1 MKNIGMGIEK
11 NDKVARLMTLDEIFE
26 GRFFCI
32 PDYQRG
38 YSWEQTQVKDLL
50 NDIEHLGNTDY
61 IHFTGTIVA
70 SCNKKNDVH
79 EIVDGQQ
86 RLTTLII
93 IIHECLHKEIK
104 NKKLIIERYSKI
116 GNIGNEKQK
125 FIVNTES
132 KDFFDHVIINNDTKT
147 LQPSINSH
155 ENMLEA
161 KKNINKWLSKQ
172 NDINKILNI
181 VCARLG
187 FIFYRPEHTKEIGIM
202 FEVINNRGKPLSQL
216 EKIKNF
222 LIYYSVKMDLSN
234 LHDAVNDKWGTI
246 LRNLSLANK
255 SSSEDETNFLR
266 YCWLVYFDKGKKK
279 SHDVYAE
286 LKKRFPFNND
296 TLKDDTKKENFNLL
310 NSFINFLELSS
321 KNYEQYFNEYSI
333 KSEDDKVQSIA
344 KTLKSLKS
352 QGSYASIMPLVLAVM
367 AKATDEEQAIL
378 LDIIEKL
385 NFRVYI
391 LPNVTHRADSG
402 QGDLFGYAFKFYH
415 EYDEYKEKVYIQEQ
429 NDKEVEYK
437 NIIDWLDNKLKEFV
451 ENYCTEEKI
460 KESLI
465 NQDDRYN
472 FYKWRGLRYF
482 LMSYEE
488 SLNRKKTIDIERI
501 LLGRNDKK
509 VNDYY
514 SIEHY
519 WAIKNRN
526 YEGENNRPQDKSLKN
541 RLGNLGLLE
550 MGINIQA
557 GDKDLSK
564 KLKIYFGE
572 NESKDSSDLKQIAKA
587 KDVFENFLN
596 KYKPKKRTK
605 DSYYYSMYEEFIESM
620 EKEYVDF
627 ALNRWQLK

>member
-1 MKNIGMGIEK
+1 MKH
-11 NDKVARLMTLDEIFE
+11 DSSYKVAHLMTLDDIFE
-26 GRFFCI
+26 GRFFLI

-38 YSWEQTQVKDLL
+38 YSWEQIQIKDLL

-70 SCNKKNDVH
+70 SLNEDGFF

-86 RLTTLII
+86 RLTTLVI
-93 IIHECLHKEIK
+93 IIHECLHRKIK

-125 FIVNTES
+125 FITNAES
-132 KDFFDHVIINNDTKT
+132 KDFFDHVIINNNTKT

-155 ENMLEA
+155 HNILKA
-161 KKNINKWLSKQ
+161 KKIIKKWLNKQ
-172 NDINKILNI
+172 NDVNGILNT
-181 VCARLG
+181 VCTRLG
-187 FIFYRPEHTKEIGIM
+187 FIFYTPKHSKEIGIM

-234 LHDAVNDKWGTI
+234 LHDAVNNKWGTI

-286 LKKRFPFNND
+286 LKKRFPFNNYSF
-296 TLKDDTKKENFNLL
+296 KDDIKKENFNLL
-310 NSFINFLELSS
+310 NNFINFLELSS

-333 KSEDDKVQSIA
+333 KSEDDKVQSSIA

-352 QGSYASIMPLVLAVM
+352 QGTYASIMPLVLAIM
-367 AKATDEEQAIL
+367 AKATDEEQVIL

-415 EYDEYKEKVYIQEQ
+415 EYDAYREEAYIEKQ
-429 NDKEVEYK
+429 NGEEIKYN
-437 NIIDWLDNKLKEFV
+437 NIIDWLENKLKEF
-451 ENYCTEEKI
+451 TEYFCPDEEL

-465 NQDDRYN
+465 NQDARYN

-488 SLNRKKTIDIERI
+488 FLNRKKTIDIEKI

-526 YEGENNRPQDKSLKN
+526 QEGKNNREKDKLLKN

-564 KLKIYFGE
+564 KLKIYFGK
-572 NESKDSSDLKQIAKA
+572 NESKDSSDLKQIAKV
-587 KDVFENFLN
+587 KEVFEKILK
-596 KYKPKKRTK
+596 KYESKNRTK
-605 DSYYYSMYEEFIESM
+605 DSYYYSMYKEFIESM
-620 EKEYVDF
+620 EEEYVSF